1 MKIFTKILPLWALW
15 ILQNGMVTADDTT
28 TSTTSETTTTSG
40 TETTS
45 TTSSTSDTSTSS
57 GTSSNEAIFLTSETS
72 VAIPTGGYITYTT
85 TEIVSSVLN
94 ATTTG
99 NSTAT
104 TTSATDVVI
113 IGTGSSSSNS
123 TATTSSSGVV
133 NTQACNGYT
142 ELCSRQYSNI
152 TMVTAH
158 NSPFVKKN
166 NIASNQYYD
175 VTTQL
180 DDGIRMVSFE
190 AHYYDDDIYLCHTS
204 CDLLNMGTLEDYL
217 KTVTK
222 WIEKHPYDV
231 VTVLIVNSDYVSPGN
246 FTAPIE
252 DSGLIDYVYEP
263 WKIPMSLDD
272 WPTLSDMILRGKRA
286 VVFMDYEADQ
296 DEYPYILD
304 EFSQMW
310 ETPFSPINR
319 TFPCTVQR
327 PTDITTAQAKK
338 RMYMANHNLNLEVIL
353 DDIDILIP
361 DGAQINVTNA
371 VSGYG
376 SLGLMANKC
385 LAKWDRAPNF
395 LLVDY
400 YNDGNFPG
408 SVFEVAAQMNN
419 VTYNGDCCGTTS
431 DALSGIH
438 RLSNWCIGIIVF
450 GASLS
455 YLI

>member
-1 MKIFTKILPLWALW
+1 MKIFTKILPLWALC
-15 ILQNGMVTADDTT
+15 ILHNGLVTAEDTTTETTSDTTT
-28 TSTTSETTTTSG
+28 TSTTSI
-40 TETTS
+40 
-45 TTSSTSDTSTSS
+45 TSSTSATSSSS
-57 GTSSNEAIFLTSETS
+57 GTSSGETIYVTSETS
-72 VAIPTGGYITYTT
+72 VAVPTGGYITYTT

-104 TTSATDVVI
+104 TSTTDMVI
-113 IGTGSSSSNS
+113 VGTGSSSSNS

-142 ELCSRQYSNI
+142 EFCARQYSNI

-190 AHYYDDDIYLCHTS
+190 AHYYEDDIYLCHTS

-217 KTVTK
+217 KTVTE
-222 WIEKHPYDV
+222 WVEKHPYDV

-246 FTAPIE
+246 FSAPIE
-252 DSGLIDYVYEP
+252 NSGLIDYVYEP

-296 DEYPYILD
+296 DVYPYILD

-319 TFPCTVQR
+319 KFPCTVQR
-327 PTDITTAQAKK
+327 PAGLSAAKAVD
-338 RMYMANHNLNLEVIL
+338 RMYMANHNLNLEVVL
-353 DDIDILIP
+353 DGTEILIP
-361 DGAQINVTNA
+361 DSAQINVTNA

-376 SLGLMANKC
+376 SLGLMANNC

-400 YNDGNFPG
+400 YNDGNFAG
-408 SVFEVAAQMNN
+408 SVFKVAAEMNN

-438 RLSNWCIGIIVF
+438 RLSSWYIGMIAF
-450 GASLS
+450 GASLT